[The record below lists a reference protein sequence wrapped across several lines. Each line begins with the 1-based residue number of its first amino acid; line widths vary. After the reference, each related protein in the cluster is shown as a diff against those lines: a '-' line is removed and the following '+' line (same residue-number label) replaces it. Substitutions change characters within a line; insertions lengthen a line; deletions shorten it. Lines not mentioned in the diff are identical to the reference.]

1 MAKAKNI
8 PLNPI
13 AGLSYGSSQN
23 FEKNENTENKNIGN
37 VVDEKENLSQT
48 DSEILMKVME
58 KTQEKKTKETQS
70 ERFNLTIP
78 KSVSKKL
85 KVLVDEGVIISKSNL
100 TNILLADFISEYESK
115 NGEIKF
121 QLNKTV

>member
-8 PLNPI
+8 PLNPS

-37 VVDEKENLSQT
+37 VVEEKENLSQT

-100 TNILLADFISEYESK
+100 TNILLADFIREYESK

-121 QLNKTV
+121 QLNKTS